1 MPSGMLLVRDSPGG
15 VHREAHVFGR
25 QVGHV
30 DADQP
35 VRDLRVI
42 QDEALSEAGPC
53 AANVRRYTGRQHL
66 L

>member
-1 MPSGMLLVRDSPGG
+1 
-15 VHREAHVFGR
+15 
-25 QVGHV
+25 
-30 DADQP
+30 
-35 VRDLRVI
+35 VI